1 MTLRA
6 DNWMQ
11 FYENLECNKE
21 VNQQMALIMGF
32 TRFQANNADCIS
44 NLEKSPGLSILAVN
58 GFNELFLFHAV
69 PYQGQNLFYNDPKL
83 LGLSGG
89 GSMEDCYRLDPTTLF
104 QDVEFQT
111 PSWRDLKGAR
121 TLEGVNTW
129 QAGDQN
135 PSSFKGKLGIVAPPL
150 VLTSILVVDTMD
162 PAHLIPVLSGK
173 LQEFDWS
180 SPTVKA
186 CTLL

>member
-1 MTLRA
+1 MSLRA
-6 DNWMQ
+6 ENWTQ
-11 FYENLECNKE
+11 FCENLESNKE

-32 TRFQANNADCIS
+32 TSFQANNADCIS

-69 PYQGQNLFYNDPKL
+69 PYQGQNLFCNDPKL

-111 PSWRDLKGAR
+111 PSWRDLKGATTPEGMN
-121 TLEGVNTW
+121 TLQV
-129 QAGDQN
+129 GDQN
-135 PSSFKGKLGIVAPPL
+135 PSSSKGKLGIV
-150 VLTSILVVDTMD
+150 IL
-162 PAHLIPVLSGK
+162 PWYLRR
-173 LQEFDWS
+173 F
-180 SPTVKA
+180 
-186 CTLL
+186 